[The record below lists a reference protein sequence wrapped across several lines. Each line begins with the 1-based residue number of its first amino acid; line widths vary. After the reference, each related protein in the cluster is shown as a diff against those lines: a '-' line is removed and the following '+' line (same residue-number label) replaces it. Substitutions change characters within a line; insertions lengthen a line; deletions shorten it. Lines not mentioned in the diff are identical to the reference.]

1 MEGQAFKVEYF
12 SEWEGHGCV
21 ATRELAKHTL
31 IHTEEPFLRGPEISR
46 ALELHDDG
54 TLKSQL
60 DDTAF
65 MREKCGKAQADI
77 DELWGLH
84 DQYADRYEDPSE
96 QRLYGIIRSN
106 SFENEEMSYQKRLYL
121 KTSRFN
127 HSCTPNVGYDF
138 DGWTIRL
145 YTLRSVSKGETLCIS
160 YVDEV
165 LYFFPRDRRRLY
177 LRAALNFE
185 CACPTC
191 TMEDDEKV
199 GRSDEKRK
207 RLKQIA
213 IELKHR
219 GVGSALYSN
228 DFCLQANQTIDNLMK
243 SAGVPTKDKPPRS
256 GSLEQL
262 RERARQRKLTK
273 SVPHGQH
280 DINLLKEYISIL
292 EEEEI
297 DFDMLPIF
305 KLAQQISSA
314 SEMECSPSTSEW
326 SEVHRSLHLL
336 AKGGA
341 LSQETRVGVFTQSL
355 NLVDSLNESCANL
368 G

>member
-1 MEGQAFKVEYF
+1 MEGQAFFRVEYF

-21 ATRELAKHTL
+21 ATRALANYTL
-31 IHTEEPFLRGPEISR
+31 LHTEEPFLRGPEISR
-46 ALELHDDG
+46 ALELHEDG

-65 MREKCGKAQADI
+65 MREECGKAQEDI
-77 DELWGLH
+77 DELWILH
-84 DQYADRYEDPSE
+84 DQYADRE

-106 SFENEEMSYQKRLYL
+106 SFENEEMAYQKRLYL

-138 DGWTIRL
+138 DGWKIRL
-145 YTLRSVSKGETLCIS
+145 YTLRGISKGDTLCIS

-165 LYFFPRDRRRLY
+165 LYYFPRDRRRLY
-177 LRAALNFE
+177 LRAALNFD

-191 TMEDDEKV
+191 AMEDAEQV

-228 DFCLQANQTIDNLMK
+228 DFCMQANQAIDNLAK
-243 SAGVPTKDKPPRS
+243 STGVPMSDKPPQS
-256 GSLEQL
+256 GSLEHL
-262 RERARQRKLTK
+262 RERARQRRLTK
-273 SVPHGQH
+273 SIPVGQH
-280 DINLLKEYISIL
+280 DIDLLKEYISIL
-292 EEEEI
+292 EEEKI

-305 KLAQQISSA
+305 KLAQQISSR
-314 SEMECSPSTSEW
+314 SGVECNPSTSHW
-326 SEVHRSLHLL
+326 SEVHRGLHFV

-341 LSQETRVGVFTQSL
+341 PSQE
-355 NLVDSLNESCANL
+355 
-368 G
+368 